1 MKKLFTFIAAM
12 LFVACTAQEKNPQ
25 YDITVRTTN
34 DFVVAALLINNEKG
48 PIATQNITNGTV
60 TFKGNANNGDIIRIM
75 LSDGKDSPFTPYA
88 YIINDGTP
96 IKADITADKVS
107 IKGSDINAKMGGYM
121 NERLAIE
128 KQMYDIY
135 LRIKS
140 LAEDMQKNGA
150 SYDEINNALTPMQ
163 EEFEVYRDKG
173 IALTKRIISENT
185 DNTIPVP
192 FLAEDYTGMRYK
204 VISEA
209 MDASR
214 PYVTHPMLE
223 SVKEYLGTL
232 EKRKPG
238 SKLATDIT
246 MNDPDGKS
254 HSLSEWIGKG
264 NYVLVDFWA
273 SWCGPCRKEM
283 PNVVKAYE
291 TYHSKG
297 FDVVGISFD
306 KDAKAWKEAIKSL
319 KMPWHNISDLQYW
332 QSKAT
337 EKYGIFSIPSNVLVD
352 GDGVIVDIDLRGKDL
367 IRALEEIYK

>member
-1 MKKLFTFIAAM
+1 
-12 LFVACTAQEKNPQ
+12 
-25 YDITVRTTN
+25 
-34 DFVVAALLINNEKG
+34 
-48 PIATQNITNGTV
+48 
-60 TFKGNANNGDIIRIM
+60 
-75 LSDGKDSPFTPYA
+75 
-88 YIINDGTP
+88 
-96 IKADITADKVS
+96 
-107 IKGSDINAKMGGYM
+107 
-121 NERLAIE
+121 
-128 KQMYDIY
+128 
-135 LRIKS
+135 
-140 LAEDMQKNGA
+140 
-150 SYDEINNALTPMQ
+150 
-163 EEFEVYRDKG
+163 
-173 IALTKRIISENT
+173 
-185 DNTIPVP
+185 
-192 FLAEDYTGMRYK
+192 
-204 VISEA
+204 
-209 MDASR
+209 
-214 PYVTHPMLE
+214 
-223 SVKEYLGTL
+223 
-232 EKRKPG
+232 
-238 SKLATDIT
+238 